1 MFKLMI
7 VDDELLMRMGI
18 RSMVDWEKHG
28 FVLAGEASNGKE
40 ALDLALKVR
49 PDLIITDIKMPLMDG
64 LQLIREASGKLSSCK
79 YVILSYFNEF
89 RYAKEALQLGAV
101 DYLIKNEIT
110 PAGLIELLEV
120 IRQRLLEDNDKV
132 RSGNKE
138 LSPGYSESLSH
149 LKENLFKDMI
159 SGLLDT
165 SKALTKAEQLH
176 VRVRS
181 DELRVIKFRMDTF
194 ERVRKKYVEKDEKL
208 LRFSVLNILEEMIP
222 RKWDKEIVI
231 ESSSDYLL
239 MINSVRTDSA
249 RTEIENLCGLIQQA
263 MRDFMN
269 LTFSVGVSS
278 VVQDLRCLRTACRE
292 ADYALRSRFFL
303 GTGRIL
309 FFENIGS
316 ETGLKETKFLR
327 SEEWKSEFRNALD
340 SHKEEK
346 LISNM
351 NEIRRKL
358 ASLQANEREIRESYI
373 WLTEII
379 SHELSYEFRFQLPQA
394 EMLPYE
400 AVLAAETWDEV
411 HSIVLSY
418 ARQYI
423 DGDHPLPERSYAD
436 LAADLIHRDY
446 AEEISLLSI
455 ANQINVNPSYLSRVF
470 KQEKG
475 ENFVS
480 YLTRV
485 RMERAKSFL
494 ESRKYKVS
502 EVADKVGY
510 HNYPYFSK
518 IFKKVVGMSPEEYRG

>member
-1 MFKLMI
+1 MFKLII

-40 ALDLALKVR
+40 ALDLALKVQ

-64 LQLIREASGKLSSCK
+64 LQLIREASVMLSGCK

-101 DYLIKNEIT
+101 DYLIKNEMT
-110 PAGLIELLEV
+110 SAALIQLLEI
-120 IRQRLLEDNDKV
+120 IRHRLLEDKV
-132 RSGNKE
+132 RSGIKE
-138 LSPGYSESLSH
+138 LPSGYSESLSH

-159 SGLLDT
+159 SGLMDT

-194 ERVRKKYVEKDEKL
+194 EKIRKKYVEKDEKL
-208 LRFSVLNILEEMIP
+208 LRFSIFNILEEIIP

-249 RTEIENLCGLIQQA
+249 RAEIKNLCGLIQQA

-278 VVQDLRCLRTACRE
+278 VVHDLRCLRTACQE
-292 ADYALRSRFFL
+292 ADHALRSRFFL

-309 FFENIGS
+309 FYEH
-316 ETGLKETKFLR
+316 TGTGTGRKEINFLR
-327 SEEWKSEFRNALD
+327 SGEWKTDFRNALD

-346 LISNM
+346 LVNIL
-351 NEIRRKL
+351 NEIRAKL
-358 ASLQANEREIRESYI
+358 TFDQAKERVIREFYI

-379 SHELSYEFRFQLPQA
+379 SIELSYECRFQLPQA
-394 EMLPYE
+394 DMLPYE

-423 DGDHPLPERSYAD
+423 VVGHPLPERSYAD

-446 AEEISLLSI
+446 AEGISLLSI

-502 EVADKVGY
+502 EVADRVGY

-518 IFKKVVGMSPEEYRG
+518 IFKKVVGINPEEYRG